1 MRGPATLDAEQVA
14 ARGQASRDAAI
25 KTSYQHKRG
34 AGTSLIDSSQAR
46 NVLQQAASGIDA
58 KPVALMAQARNH
70 ETVDALPGRRN
81 KFAYRNQSIAGSTV
95 NPATQGLYADGA

>member
-14 ARGQASRDAAI
+14 ARGQLSRDAAI

-34 AGTSLIDSSQAR
+34 ATSLIDSGQAR

-58 KPVALMAQARNH
+58 KPVALMAQSRNH
-70 ETVDALPGRRN
+70 ETVDALSDRRN
-81 KFAYRNQSIAGSTV
+81 KFGYRNHSMAGSAGV
-95 NPATQGLYADGA
+95 SPKNVLYGDGA